1 MVAKRDLIDA
11 VSDRQVKKP
20 ASSIKRP
27 PKRRNHALAKICVSL
42 VCGFLG
48 GYAVGRWIRLI

>member
-20 ASSIKRP
+20 ASHSRRHP
-27 PKRRNHALAKICVSL
+27 RRRNHALVKICVSL

-48 GYAVGRWIRLI
+48 GYAVGRWVRLL

>member
-1 MVAKRDLIDA
+1 MVAKRDLLDA

-20 ASSIKRP
+20 APPPKRLS
-27 PKRRNHALAKICVSL
+27 KRRNHALVKICVSL

-48 GYAVGRWIRLI
+48 GYVVGRWVRIL